1 MVERGAGTWGGG
13 CRTVQGLCTRK
24 PSPKSVPQEPSK
36 DMRRTCEVGRLGMS
50 SEERVEMSVMEPMKK
65 SEAKMTVVDAHERY
79 SNRKKYQ
86 AKNAR
91 PCDDGITP
99 GGG

>member
-1 MVERGAGTWGGG
+1 MGRDVVRYEV
-13 CRTVQGLCTRK
+13 CVQENLLQSLCLR
-24 PSPKSVPQEPSK
+24 PQEPSK